1 MALGDIGI
9 FSALKAKMQW
19 HQSRQQVLAENV
31 ANADTPGYQ
40 AKDLRK
46 IKFSSALA
54 SVTNQSVSVARTN
67 AKHLG
72 GTALPSDG
80 AFNRDKS
87 RGWETTPSGNGV
99 ILEEQMMKVT
109 ENQMEYQSAASL
121 YSKSV
126 TLLKIALGAN
136 T

>member
-9 FSALKAKMQW
+9 FSALKTKMQW
-19 HQSRQQVLAENV
+19 HQSRQRVLAENV
-31 ANADTPGYQ
+31 ANADTPGYR

-46 IKFSSALA
+46 INFASALA
-54 SVTNQSVSVARTN
+54 SATSPSVGVARTN
-67 AKHLG
+67 AKHIE
-72 GTALPSDG
+72 GTALPSNGPFRNDN
-80 AFNRDKS
+80 AK
-87 RGWETTPSGNGV
+87 GWETTPSGNGV